1 METQRTRTRFVD
13 IGSGDDLFGALGG
26 TAVGTELARVVH
38 GTYNEALPVAE
49 MSIAQVRR
57 RFGDLLDIHPE
68 ATGMLDGVSVDDDV
82 IVQAG
87 QVLLFVRPAGEKGGS
102 R

>member
-1 METQRTRTRFVD
+1 METQKTKKRIVD
-13 IGSGDDLFGALGG
+13 IGSGNDLFGDLGG
-26 TAVGTELARVVH
+26 SAVGTGVVRVVH
-38 GTYNEALPVAE
+38 GTYDEALPVAE
-49 MSIAQVRR
+49 MSIAQVRS

-68 ATGMLDGVSVDDDV
+68 ATGQLDGVPVGDDV

-87 QVLLFVRPAGEKGGS
+87 QLLLFVRPAGEKGGA